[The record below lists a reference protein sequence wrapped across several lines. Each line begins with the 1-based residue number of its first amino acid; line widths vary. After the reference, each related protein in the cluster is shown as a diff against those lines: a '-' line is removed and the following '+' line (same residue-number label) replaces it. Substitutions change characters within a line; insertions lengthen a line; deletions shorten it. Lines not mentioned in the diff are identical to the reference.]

1 MPASF
6 FEVQVCEGTV
16 GGYALETATRDD
28 AVDFGPA
35 FLSAQYLLPPSSI
48 GTSPSP
54 PLGTAPPRSARVRVR
69 VKVKERAADSAAS
82 RGDDHVQQRN
92 R

>member
-1 MPASF
+1 VPASF

-35 FLSAQYLLPPSSI
+35 FLSAQYLLPSELYRNEPQP
-48 GTSPSP
+48 TPRHR
-54 PLGTAPPRSARVRVR
+54 TAPVGQGARQGRSEGARR
-69 VKVKERAADSAAS
+69 
-82 RGDDHVQQRN
+82 
-92 R
+92 

>member
-6 FEVQVCEGTV
+6 FEVQVCEGTI

-35 FLSAQYLLPPSSI
+35 SLSTVFAPSELYRNEPQP
-48 GTSPSP
+48 TPRHR
-54 PLGTAPPRSARVRVR
+54 TAPVGQGARQGQSEGARR
-69 VKVKERAADSAAS
+69 
-82 RGDDHVQQRN
+82 
-92 R
+92 